1 MELRTDL
8 ALEVKESF
16 PEDNVE
22 IPGVIVNEKRAKNS
36 HIKVTTVEIE
46 NDEGAKLMGKPVG
59 IYVTF
64 EMQKDDFTD
73 DERDKLIGL
82 LCQNIR
88 KLAGGIEGKE
98 ILIAGLGN
106 RELTADALG
115 PFVVDRLKATRH
127 LVKEFG
133 EDFQIHHKL
142 QKVSAISPG
151 VMAQTGMETAEIL
164 KGIIEETS
172 PDFLIV
178 IDALASRS
186 VERLCT
192 TIQMTNTGICPGSG
206 VGNNRNALNEESLG
220 IPVIAIGVPTVV
232 DAKTIVANSIEG
244 MLYKYGISENEAEV
258 FLKDLLNP
266 DMGGMFVTPK
276 NIDELIENIGL
287 TVAQALNKSFC
298 AGQAL

>member
-22 IPGVIVNEKRAKNS
+22 IPGVIVEEQEMEDS
-36 HIKVTTVEIE
+36 HIKITTVEIE
-46 NDEGAKLMGKPVG
+46 TKEGAKLMGKPKG
-59 IYVTF
+59 LYVTF
-64 EMQKDDFTD
+64 EMQRSDTD
-73 DERDKLIGL
+73 EEERDKMVNL
-82 LCQNIR
+82 LCSHIR

-115 PFVVDRLKATRH
+115 PFVVDKLRATRH

-133 EDFQIHHKL
+133 EEYKLHHRL
-142 QKVSAISPG
+142 QQVSAISPG
-151 VMAQTGMETAEIL
+151 VMAQTGMESAEIL
-164 KGIIEETS
+164 KGIIEETK

-206 VGNNRNALNEESLG
+206 VGNNRNALNEEALG

-232 DAKTIVANSIEG
+232 DAKTIVANAMEG
-244 MLYKYGISENEAEV
+244 MLFRYGISEKEAEI
-258 FLKDLLNP
+258 FLKDMLTPN
-266 DMGGMFVTPK
+266 MGGMFVTPK
-276 NIDELIENIGL
+276 NIDELVENIGL
-287 TVAQALNKSFC
+287 TVAEALNTSFC
-298 AGQAL
+298 GGA

>member
-22 IPGVIVNEKRAKNS
+22 IPGVIVEEQEMEDS
-36 HIKVTTVEIE
+36 HIKITTVEIE
-46 NDEGAKLMGKPVG
+46 TKEGAKLMGKPKG
-59 IYVTF
+59 LYVTF
-64 EMQKDDFTD
+64 EMQRSDTD
-73 DERDKLIGL
+73 EEERDKMVNL
-82 LCQNIR
+82 LCRHIR

-115 PFVVDRLKATRH
+115 PFVVDKLRATRH

-133 EDFQIHHKL
+133 EEYKLHHRL
-142 QKVSAISPG
+142 QQVSAISPG
-151 VMAQTGMETAEIL
+151 VMAQTGMESAEIL
-164 KGIIEETS
+164 KGIIEETK

-206 VGNNRNALNEESLG
+206 VGNNRNALNEEALG

-232 DAKTIVANSIEG
+232 DAKTIVANAMEG
-244 MLYKYGISENEAEV
+244 MLFRYGISEKEAEI
-258 FLKDLLNP
+258 FLKDMLTPN
-266 DMGGMFVTPK
+266 MGGMFVTPK
-276 NIDELIENIGL
+276 NIDELVENIGL
-287 TVAQALNKSFC
+287 TVAEALNTSFC
-298 AGQAL
+298 GGA